1 MTRMEYLRYSL
12 TFIPMFVYKFNEFL
26 SLKFK
31 VISHTHSFV
40 SSTPGQPLDA
50 FFQKINWYIDV
61 ISVFQTP
68 WDDNDEESK

>member
-50 FFQKINWYIDV
+50 FFQKIN
-61 ISVFQTP
+61 
-68 WDDNDEESK
+68 